1 MTRPSIISMLLG
13 VYLSLICLAPNAFCQ
28 LTVLSSGNIKVQWR
42 GTQLDLIRSQLAD
55 VEVKG
60 PLRSEL
66 ESQLSWLSAWKPGSL
81 TDTATWEQK
90 SSGSLLTEPTVDP
103 SGLASPLRERLL
115 GKQAKPTA
123 QDTSRLQAAL
133 VQHDQDIGLRQL
145 HLHWLDQKQYRQ
157 KYLSEIIDAADQ
169 LAGMLDQVNPQ
180 TDDSRLARAFCYY
193 RLCRAL
199 IYRESPEATAEK
211 PIQDIAS
218 HESRLLAAYTQ
229 MIELSGKERPEFIL
243 VEVRMLRRDN
253 WLGQALVKL
262 EGHAATVEKQWY
274 LKKRRD
280 LLKELGWSAPAQ
292 EAEKVYAAAFP
303 EAVAKERS

>member
-1 MTRPSIISMLLG
+1 MTRPPAISMLLG
-13 VYLSLICLAPNAFCQ
+13 VYLSLICLAPNALCQ
-28 LTVLSSGNIKVQWR
+28 LTVLSSGNINIQWR

-55 VEVKG
+55 VEIKG
-60 PLRSEL
+60 PLRAEL

-90 SSGSLLTEPTVDP
+90 DIGSLFTEPTVDP
-103 SGLASPLRERLL
+103 SGLAAPLRERLL
-115 GKQAKPTA
+115 GKQAKPTS
-123 QDTSRLQAAL
+123 QDTNELQAVL

-169 LAGMLDQVNPQ
+169 LAGMLEQENPQ
-180 TDDSRLARAFCYY
+180 TEESRLARAYCYY

-199 IYRESPEATAEK
+199 IYRESPEVTADK

-218 HESRLLAAYTQ
+218 HESKLLAAYTQ
-229 MIELSGKERPEFIL
+229 MIELGGKGRPEFIL

-262 EGHAATVEKQWY
+262 EEHAATIEKQWY

-280 LLKELGWSAPAQ
+280 LLKELGWREPAQ